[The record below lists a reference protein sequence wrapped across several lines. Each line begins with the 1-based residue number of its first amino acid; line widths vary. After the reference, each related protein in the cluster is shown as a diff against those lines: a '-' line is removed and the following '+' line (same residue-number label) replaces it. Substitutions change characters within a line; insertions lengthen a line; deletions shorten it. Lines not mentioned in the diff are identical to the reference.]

1 MGKLGNLIGKT
12 IAGVMSI
19 AATAVISVLV
29 QRYFE
34 GITTTPNSSLPLSF
48 PEIIQG
54 TTRQNSG
61 DVTPAASASSDQPLP
76 ENSGTAP
83 LSEVTSPDPL
93 QAETQIDPTINPLN
107 SSVNPRN
114 EPSLEQNSAPNVA
127 GDTAL
132 GDTAAADN
140 TQVGISLED
149 PAHPRESR
157 DSNIM
162 NTFWDKL
169 KNK

>member
-1 MGKLGNLIGKT
+1 MGKLGSLIGKT

-34 GITTTPNSSLPLSF
+34 GITTTPNSSLPLAL

-54 TTRQNSG
+54 TTRHNAG
-61 DVTPAASASSDQPLP
+61 NVAPASSESPDQPLP
-76 ENSGTAP
+76 ENSETAP
-83 LSEVTSPDPL
+83 LPEVASPDPL
-93 QAETQIDPTINPLN
+93 QAETRIDPNI
-107 SSVNPRN
+107 NPRN
-114 EPSLEQNSAPNVA
+114 SSIEPSVEPNSAPANTTL
-127 GDTAL
+127 GNTA
-132 GDTAAADN
+132 TADN

-149 PAHPRESR
+149 AVRPKEPR